1 MKKIVSVLTEAA
13 SDIERG
19 IDFYEAIEEIND
31 SKNILIISVSCNF
44 AIQQAGLVSF
54 GVLRERPRL
63 DFAKQIPRARIF

>member
-44 AIQQAGLVSF
+44 CGNTYGFIARYLPVCLAESIRQN
-54 GVLRERPRL
+54 
-63 DFAKQIPRARIF
+63 DFLHLG

>member
-44 AIQQAGLVSF
+44 TF
-54 GVLRERPRL
+54 LRKWLLILNGESTSMRRL
-63 DFAKQIPRARIF
+63 KK